1 MLHQFFWP
9 LPYIHTHTL
18 RLFQFLVLELTS
30 FGPFYSNSSPKTKL
44 EEEQYLCFLK
54 TRELPI
60 FISLKLELEL
70 RTYNKFHK
78 N

>member
-30 FGPFYSNSSPKTKL
+30 FGPFYSNPKTKL
-44 EEEQYLCFLK
+44 EEKQYLCFLK

-70 RTYNKFHK
+70 RTYV
-78 N
+78 